1 MARLANLNGVSEAL
15 PAIPKF
21 PHFKRTQ
28 KKTTILGFHG
38 NNKPQEFQEQQMPT
52 TRRMAVGLASI
63 ALFGNVGNGNSLAD
77 DNGYWL
83 NGPLPKRQVQNKIA
97 NEETGT
103 RSFLKTGI
111 FTANIGTKS
120 RAYRIKRLAFD
131 LLALGDLLPRNA
143 WNFVRMYIR
152 NKASIMYYDFDELI
166 SNAQVNDKQP
176 LTDLANRLFDNV
188 EKLEDAVRKHDLPR
202 TESCY
207 QETTGILQEVRSRL
221 A

>member
-1 MARLANLNGVSEAL
+1 MNLE
-15 PAIPKF
+15 
-21 PHFKRTQ
+21 
-28 KKTTILGFHG
+28 
-38 NNKPQEFQEQQMPT
+38 
-52 TRRMAVGLASI
+52 
-63 ALFGNVGNGNSLAD
+63 
-77 DNGYWL
+77 
-83 NGPLPKRQVQNKIA
+83 IA

-166 SNAQVNDKQP
+166 SNAQANDKQP

-188 EKLEDAVRKHDLPR
+188 EKVRKKV
-202 TESCY
+202 TTCS
-207 QETTGILQEVRSRL
+207 ETAAMGFS
-221 A
+221 